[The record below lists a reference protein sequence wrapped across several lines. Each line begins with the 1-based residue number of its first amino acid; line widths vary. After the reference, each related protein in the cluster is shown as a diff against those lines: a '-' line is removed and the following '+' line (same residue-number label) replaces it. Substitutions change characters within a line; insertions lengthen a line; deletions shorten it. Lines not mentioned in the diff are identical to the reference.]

1 MRPSLKAALTA
12 VCLIPSLLGLVGCS
26 TFGTPSAWPGPV
38 AGQPRELDMA
48 SIPPY
53 RVAPPD
59 ILIIEAVNNIRPPSD
74 RLRAGDELLIRV
86 ADALPIEADV
96 DPEANPIEAQ
106 IQLEFERD
114 FKVINRTYRIQ
125 PNGTVDLGPEYGA
138 VRVAGLTLSQAKP
151 AIEQYLQSEL
161 GLKAPLVSV
170 EMPDLLGRQ
179 AIAGEHLVRPDGSI
193 ALGIYGSVF
202 VAGMSLR
209 EVKSAVERH
218 LSQFI
223 LEPEVNVDVASYNSK
238 VYYVI
243 SDGGGYGERVV
254 RIPFT
259 GNETVLDAIANV
271 EGLSQVSSKK
281 IWVARP
287 APAGTGC
294 AQVMP
299 VNWNDIAAE
308 GITETNYQV
317 LPGDRIYVKADHFIA
332 FDNYVAKITA
342 PIERILGFTLLST
355 STARAIKFFDV
366 APTGGV
372 GNNNF

>member
-1 MRPSLKAALTA
+1 MAA
-12 VCLIPSLLGLVGCS
+12 
-26 TFGTPSAWPGPV
+26 
-38 AGQPRELDMA
+38 
-48 SIPPY
+48 IPPY

-74 RLRAGDELLIRV
+74 PLRAGDELFIRV
-86 ADALPIEADV
+86 ADGLPIEADV
-96 DPEANPIEAQ
+96 DPETNPIEAQ

-114 FKVINRTYRIQ
+114 FKVINRPYRVQ
-125 PNGTVDLGPEYGA
+125 PNGTVNLGPEYGA
-138 VRVAGLTLSQAKP
+138 VPVAGLTLAQSKD
-151 AIEQYLQSEL
+151 AIEQHLRTTL
-161 GLKAPLVSV
+161 GLKDPQVAI
-170 EMPDLLGRQ
+170 EMPNVIGRQ

-193 ALGIYGSVF
+193 SLGIYGNVF
-202 VAGMSLR
+202 VAGLSLP

-218 LSQFI
+218 LSQYI
-223 LEPEVNVDVASYNSK
+223 LEPEVNVDVAAYNSK

-271 EGLSQVSSKK
+271 EGLSQVSSKE

-299 VNWNDIAAE
+299 VNWHDIAAE

-366 APTGGV
+366 APTGG
-372 GNNNF
+372 NSNF

>member
-1 MRPSLKAALTA
+1 MRPSRNAAGAATLLF
-12 VCLIPSLLGLVGCS
+12 VCLCSSVGCS
-26 TFGTPSAWPGPV
+26 TFGAHDGLIGPIP
-38 AGQPRELDMA
+38 GQPRELDMA
-48 SIPPY
+48 AIPPY

-74 RLRAGDELLIRV
+74 PLRAGDELLIRV
-86 ADALPIEADV
+86 ADALPIEADI
-96 DPEANPIEAQ
+96 DPETNPIEAQ

-114 FKVINRTYRIQ
+114 FKVINRPYRVQ
-125 PNGTVDLGPEYGA
+125 PDGTVDLGPEYGS
-138 VRVAGLTLSQAKP
+138 VPVAGLTLPQAKA
-151 AIEQYLQSEL
+151 AIDQHLKTAL
-161 GLKAPLVSV
+161 GLKDPQVAV
-170 EMPDLLGRQ
+170 EMPNVLGRQ

-193 ALGIYGSVF
+193 SLGIYGSVF
-202 VAGMSLR
+202 VAGLSLA
-209 EVKSAVERH
+209 EVKTTVERH
-218 LSQFI
+218 LSQYI
-223 LEPEVNVDVASYNSK
+223 LEPEINVDVAAYNSK

-271 EGLSQVSSKK
+271 EGLSQVSSKE

-287 APAGTGC
+287 SPAENGC
-294 AQVMP
+294 AQIMP
-299 VNWNDIAAE
+299 VNWNDIAAQ

-355 STARAIKFFDV
+355 STARAIKFFNT
-366 APTGGV
+366 APTGG
-372 GNNNF
+372 GSNF

>member
-1 MRPSLKAALTA
+1 MRPSLNAAIAAT
-12 VCLIPSLLGLVGCS
+12 CLIPSLLGLVGCS
-26 TFGTPSAWPGPV
+26 TFGPQSAWPGPV

-96 DPEANPIEAQ
+96 DPDANPIEAQ

-151 AIEQYLQSEL
+151 AIEQYLQNEL
-161 GLKAPLVSV
+161 GLKAPQVSV

-202 VAGMSLR
+202 VAGKSLR
-209 EVKSAVERH
+209 EVKSAVEQH

-308 GITETNYQV
+308 GVTETNYQV